1 MSVTDACKRAATKM
15 LHAAENV
22 QRAFA
27 CSREIGT
34 GRIVASCQQAACRVM
49 MLSCLPLD
57 DMKPG
62 LRLDDLG
69 HFTWLQR
76 KRRLLELGL
85 HVTLS
90 EESPSNAVSKLCF
103 IRDDDAVCV

>member
-1 MSVTDACKRAATKM
+1 MQTCGDKDTARGGI
-15 LHAAENV
+15 
-22 QRAFA
+22 
-27 CSREIGT
+27 CSTRVRVPREIGT

-49 MLSCLPLD
+49 MLDCLPLD

-90 EESPSNAVSKLCF
+90 EESPSNAVSELCF
-103 IRDDDAVCV
+103 VRDDAVCV